1 VAGLLAADPSTE
13 PEKAQRKTREA
24 KTLFALAR
32 AYCEGHVEAPPVI
45 AVGGVIGAGKSTL
58 ASAAGVSLGLPVIDS
73 DRTRKALSGVAA
85 TEQAPMEAYTP
96 AFTSRTFDEVFRRA
110 EVVMRSGRGV
120 ILDATFRDRALRL
133 RARALA
139 NRYDRPFHFVEA
151 ICDDTTLRARL
162 RARAAGTSVSDATED
177 LLDKI
182 RSEFEPVTELEPEEH
197 VRVDTILPL
206 GTQVDAV
213 RNALDKESRT

>member
-1 VAGLLAADPSTE
+1 
-13 PEKAQRKTREA
+13 
-24 KTLFALAR
+24 
-32 AYCEGHVEAPPVI
+32 
-45 AVGGVIGAGKSTL
+45 
-58 ASAAGVSLGLPVIDS
+58 
-73 DRTRKALSGVAA
+73 
-85 TEQAPMEAYTP
+85 MEAYTP
-96 AFTSRTFDEVFRRA
+96 AFTERTFDEVFRRA

-133 RARALA
+133 RARALE
-139 NRYDRPFHFVEA
+139 NRYDRPFRFVEA
-151 ICDDTTLRARL
+151 IFDDTTLRARV

-177 LLDKI
+177 ILDKI
-182 RSEFEPVTELEPEEH
+182 RSEFEPVTELEPEER